1 MLCAIGSWGGRR
13 LRLGGEVTVTGARGG
28 RPLLEAVN
36 VAYGPRPRN
45 RSHALDMNGYLA
57 EAKLAV
63 VHVQKKTPL
72 GTYNQIRDTTR
83 QPLML
88 PFRIMMRGAQIL
100 RENQEVAKLT
110 PGASYERKIEIL
122 AEAGK
127 RGMSGN
133 CSEMAAIAFLFLSDR
148 GIRPLDY
155 MCFNGKDHAFVILG
169 RPAGSIAGD
178 FSSWADK
185 SVACDPLRGEAGIA
199 TQLAVWWNYS
209 KCASLFRKE

>member
-1 MLCAIGSWGGRR
+1 M
-13 LRLGGEVTVTGARGG
+13 
-28 RPLLEAVN
+28 
-36 VAYGPRPRN
+36 
-45 RSHALDMNGYLA
+45 DMNGYLA

-63 VHVQKKTPL
+63 GHVQKKTPL
-72 GTYNQIRDTTR
+72 GTYNLIRDTTR

-133 CSEMAAIAFLFLSDR
+133 CSEMAAIAFL
-148 GIRPLDY
+148 
-155 MCFNGKDHAFVILG
+155 CFNGKDHAFVILG

>member
-1 MLCAIGSWGGRR
+1 M
-13 LRLGGEVTVTGARGG
+13 
-28 RPLLEAVN
+28 
-36 VAYGPRPRN
+36 
-45 RSHALDMNGYLA
+45 DMNGYLA